1 MSESIRDFSVSE
13 HSEGVWSGAARRFIS
28 RRPGQIGLSI
38 VLFFVLIALIGPVL
52 LPFDFANVARP
63 DQIVYA
69 GRPPSLAHPFGE
81 TGGLQRDVLTLVVN
95 GARTSLFIG
104 FTVTAATI
112 VIGVLIGA
120 TAGYLG
126 GVVDGFL
133 MRLVDVMLSL
143 PTLFVILI
151 VTRFFSSGSGD
162 NVWTLIG
169 VFTVFGWMGIARL
182 VRSGV
187 LVIRD
192 ADYVEVMRI
201 AGLGKLRIIIR
212 HVLPNALGPV
222 FAIAPL
228 VLAGTIVGEAFISYL
243 GFGVSPT
250 TPTWGNILSNALGF
264 LRNGNWWWPLFPGL
278 CIFAVSLGANLIG
291 EALRDA
297 LEPRARR

>member
-1 MSESIRDFSVSE
+1 MSEAVRDFSVARQA
-13 HSEGVWSGAARRFIS
+13 EGVWAAAWRRFKAS
-28 RRPGQIGLSI
+28 RQGRIGLGIIAFFALMAIVGPI
-38 VLFFVLIALIGPVL
+38 VLPY
-52 LPFDFANVARP
+52 DFTDVTRP
-63 DQIVYA
+63 DVVVYA
-69 GRPPSLAHPFGE
+69 GRPPSLSHPFGE

-104 FTVTAATI
+104 FVVTAATI
-112 VIGVLIGA
+112 AIGVVLGSI
-120 TAGYLG
+120 AGYFG
-126 GVVDGFL
+126 GLVDGAL
-133 MRLVDVMLSL
+133 MRLVDVLLSL

-151 VTRFFSSGSGD
+151 VTRFFAAGRGD
-162 NVWTLIG
+162 NLWPIIAI
-169 VFTVFGWMGIARL
+169 FIAFGWMGIARL
-182 VRSGV
+182 VRGGV
-187 LVIRD
+187 LVIRE
-192 ADYVEVMRI
+192 ADYIEAMRI
-201 AGLGKLRIIIR
+201 AGVGRLRIVLR

-228 VLAGTIVGEAFISYL
+228 ILAGTIVAEAFISYL
-243 GFGVSPT
+243 GFGVNPT